1 MTWRRREGG
10 RGGGHAIS
18 SFSPPPP
25 WNTGAAR
32 STAGR
37 KSRGREGRG
46 LCYAMHTLSRRPT
59 GDPQTSR
66 PLALRFLRRW
76 NIISLSMGRGQW
88 TPSRKRR
95 LRNRF
100 NEAAE
105 RNRVCRASGEGG
117 EGTREHGT
125 GTVTKEGA
133 AAARA
138 ADDGG
143 VGLFPSGR
151 KIECQEWG
159 NTETCSVSECGTAV
173 QIYLY
178 VHYV

>member
-1 MTWRRREGG
+1 MTRRRREGG

-105 RNRVCRASGEGG
+105 RNRVCRGSERGG
-117 EGTREHGT
+117 RGRDEGTRNGHRDEGGGGGGASGGRRRCRPISERAQDRVSRVGEHRN
-125 GTVTKEGA
+125 V
-133 AAARA
+133 
-138 ADDGG
+138 
-143 VGLFPSGR
+143 FS
-151 KIECQEWG
+151 Q
-159 NTETCSVSECGTAV
+159 
-173 QIYLY
+173 
-178 VHYV
+178 